1 MFTNILALQ
10 DRISALTK
18 LYSDGKTQKITSNL
32 LTALMLTLFLTTV
45 GFTAEPSKSAQQA
58 NVAAAPAAPAQKLAT
73 TVTAPAPAA
82 SSPAPVSGLPT
93 KVRPNRAITISMF
106 LTIIGITLCVVIW
119 AARSTKSA
127 ADFYTAGGGITG
139 LQNGWAIAGD
149 YMSAASFLGMS
160 GLISLY
166 GIDGFMYAVGPMFS
180 FIAILLVIA
189 EPCRNAGKY
198 TLGDILSFRTSP
210 KPVRAVAAIS
220 TVTVSLFYL
229 IAQMVGAGKL
239 MQVLLDIPYRVSVI
253 GVGVLMVGYVVFG
266 GMKATTWV
274 QIIKAGLLMSGTVV
288 LALLVM
294 IKSGMNP
301 IVFFADIVANPLI
314 QDHVRI
320 NVLKDAL
327 PTPGFDYGQR
337 FMEPGMFLKNPL
349 DQVSLGIAWALGAA
363 GLPHILMRFFTVPSA
378 KEARKSIVIALFINS
393 TFFFLINIIGFG
405 AALYLS
411 PQLISSVDKGG
422 NMATLLLAQLL
433 GGGAGS
439 LGGDMFLAFICA
451 VAFATILA
459 VVSGLVLAA
468 SAAIAHDVYVN
479 IVMDGKAD
487 QQTQVKVARITSLFV
502 GLAAILM
509 GLAAEKENVVALVA
523 LAFAVAASGN
533 FPAVMLSLFWKRFNT
548 AGVISALLVG
558 TTSALALV
566 LISPVMTYPQ
576 KIADDARKIVVTLE
590 KKQAE
595 GVILAEKDLKV
606 LDKSRKDYAKNNG
619 GTSMVGLKAPIFPL
633 KNPGLVSVPL
643 GLLAAILGTLL
654 FRDKRAEDMFDEIE
668 VRQITG
674 LGISKASEH

>member
-1 MFTNILALQ
+1 MFTKAI
-10 DRISALTK
+10 
-18 LYSDGKTQKITSNL
+18 ITTL
-32 LTALMLTLFLTTV
+32 LTLLLTTV
-45 GFTAEPSKSAQQA
+45 GFTAESARPAPQSA
-58 NVAAAPAAPAQKLAT
+58 PAVAASAPQSTAPVQSQAVQAAPDVAKPAAPA
-73 TVTAPAPAA
+73 PAPQ
-82 SSPAPVSGLPT
+82 T
-93 KVRPNRAITISMF
+93 KVKPNRAITITMF
-106 LTIIGITLCVVIW
+106 MMIIGVTLGVVVW
-119 AARSTKSA
+119 AAKRTTSA
-127 ADFYTAGGGITG
+127 ADFYAAGGGITG

-180 FIAILLVIA
+180 FIAILLVVA
-189 EPCRNAGKY
+189 EPCRNAGKF
-198 TLGDILSFRTSP
+198 TLGDILSFRASP
-210 KPVRAVAAIS
+210 KPVRAVAALS

-253 GVGVLMVGYVVFG
+253 GVGILMVGYVVFG

-274 QIIKAGLLMSGTVV
+274 QIIKASLLMTGTVL
-288 LALLVM
+288 LAFLVM
-294 IKSGMNP
+294 LKSGMNP
-301 IVFFADIVANPLI
+301 IQFFTDIVGNQNI
-314 QDHVRI
+314 QDHVRM

-327 PTPGFDYGQR
+327 PKAGFDYGQR
-337 FMEPGMFLKNPL
+337 FMEPGLFLKNPL
-349 DQVSLGIAWALGAA
+349 DQISLGIAWALGAA

-393 TFFFLINIIGFG
+393 SFFFLINLIGFG

-422 NMATLLLAQLL
+422 NMATLLLAQKL

-439 LGGDMFLAFICA
+439 FGGDVFLAFICA

-479 IVMDGKAD
+479 IIKDGKAD
-487 QQTQVKVARITSLFV
+487 QQTQVRVARLTSLFV
-502 GLAAILM
+502 GIAAIIM

-548 AGVISALLVG
+548 SGVICGLLVG
-558 TTSALALV
+558 TISALALV
-566 LISPVMTYPQ
+566 VISPVMTYPQ
-576 KIADDARKIVVTLE
+576 KIADDAKKIVVTLE

-595 GVILAEKDLKV
+595 GAVLVEKDL
-606 LDKSRKDYAKNNG
+606 
-619 GTSMVGLKAPIFPL
+619 
-633 KNPGLVSVPL
+633 
-643 GLLAAILGTLL
+643 
-654 FRDKRAEDMFDEIE
+654 
-668 VRQITG
+668 
-674 LGISKASEH
+674 

>member
-1 MFTNILALQ
+1 MFA
-10 DRISALTK
+10 
-18 LYSDGKTQKITSNL
+18 KII
-32 LTALMLTLFLTTV
+32 TALFITLVLTSA
-45 GFTAEPSKSAQQA
+45 GFAEEAAKTSQTPAVAASSTPALNAPAAAQTAAKP
-58 NVAAAPAAPAQKLAT
+58 AAAPA
-73 TVTAPAPAA
+73 
-82 SSPAPVSGLPT
+82 SGVPT
-93 KVRPNRAITISMF
+93 KVKPNRAITITMF
-106 LTIIGITLCVVIW
+106 LAIIGITLGVVVW
-119 AARSTKSA
+119 AARQTKSA
-127 ADFYTAGGGITG
+127 ADFYAAGGGITG

-189 EPCRNAGKY
+189 EPCRNAGKF
-198 TLGDILSFRTSP
+198 TLGDILSFRTAP

-274 QIIKAGLLMSGTVV
+274 QIIKAGLLMTGTVLLAFLV
-288 LALLVM
+288 LA
-294 IKSGMNP
+294 KAGFNP
-301 IVFFADIVANPLI
+301 IGFFNDIVGNQLV
-314 QDHVRI
+314 QDHVRM

-327 PTPGFDYGQR
+327 PKPGFDYGQR
-337 FMEPGMFLKNPL
+337 FMEPGLFLKNPL
-349 DQVSLGIAWALGAA
+349 DQISLGIAWALGAA

-393 TFFFLINIIGFG
+393 SFFFLINIIGFG

-433 GGGAGS
+433 GGGAGT

-487 QQTQVKVARITSLFV
+487 QHTQVKVARITSLFV
-502 GLAAILM
+502 GIAAIVM

-533 FPAVMLSLFWKRFNT
+533 FPAVMLSLFWKKFNT
-548 AGVISALLVG
+548 AGVVCALLVG
-558 TTSALALV
+558 TISALALV
-566 LISPVMTYPQ
+566 VISPVMTYPQ
-576 KIADDARKIVVTLE
+576 KIADDAKKIITTLE
-590 KKQAE
+590 KKQQE
-595 GVILAEKDLKV
+595 GVVLAEKDLKA
-606 LDKSRKDYAKNNG
+606 LDKSRADFAKNDG

-633 KNPGLVSVPL
+633 KNPGIVSVPL
-643 GLLAAILGTLL
+643 GLLAAIFGTLL
-654 FRDKRAEDMFDEIE
+654 FRDRKAEEMFDEIE
-668 VRQITG
+668 VRQVTG
-674 LGISKASEH
+674 LGISKASDH

>member
-1 MFTNILALQ
+1 MLRHALLAMM
-10 DRISALTK
+10 
-18 LYSDGKTQKITSNL
+18 ITL
-32 LTALMLTLFLTTV
+32 LLATV
-45 GFTAEPSKSAQQA
+45 GLSAEPAKQ
-58 NVAAAPAAPAQKLAT
+58 AAPAAPAAAAPAAT
-73 TVTAPAPAA
+73 PVAPQAALPSQGQAAPAATASPAPAA
-82 SSPAPVSGLPT
+82 PT

-106 LTIIGITLCVVIW
+106 MVIIGITLGVVIW
-119 AARSTKSA
+119 AAKRTTSA
-127 ADFYTAGGGITG
+127 ADFYAAGGGITG

-180 FIAILLVIA
+180 FIAILLVVA
-189 EPCRNAGKY
+189 EPCRNAGKF
-198 TLGDILSFRTSP
+198 TLGDILSFRASP
-210 KPVRAVAAIS
+210 KPVRAVAALS

-239 MQVLLDIPYRVSVI
+239 MQVLLDIPYRFSVI

-274 QIIKAGLLMSGTVV
+274 QIIKAGLLMSGTVL

-294 IKSGMNP
+294 LKTGFNP
-301 IVFFADIVANPLI
+301 FAFFDSVVNSQNV
-314 QDHVRI
+314 QDHVRM

-327 PTPGFDYGQR
+327 PKPGFDYGQR
-337 FMEPGMFLKNPL
+337 FMEPGLFLKNPL
-349 DQVSLGIAWALGAA
+349 DQISLGIAWALGAA
-363 GLPHILMRFFTVPSA
+363 GLPHILMRFFTVPNA
-378 KEARKSIVIALFINS
+378 QEARKSIVIALFINS
-393 TFFFLINIIGFG
+393 TFFFLINLIGFG
-405 AALYLS
+405 AALYLT

-422 NMATLLLAQLL
+422 NMATLLLAQHL

-439 LGGDMFLAFICA
+439 FGGDVFLAFICA

-479 IVMDGKAD
+479 IIKDGKAD
-487 QQTQVKVARITSLFV
+487 QQTQVRVARITSLFV
-502 GLAAILM
+502 GIAAIVM

-548 AGVISALLVG
+548 AGVISALVVG
-558 TTSALALV
+558 TVSALSLV
-566 LISPVMTYPQ
+566 VISPVMTYPQ
-576 KIADDARKIVVTLE
+576 KIADDAKKIVTTLE

-595 GVILAEKDLKV
+595 GAVLAEKDLKA
-606 LDKSRKDYAKNNG
+606 LDKARADFRKNDG
-619 GTSMVGLKAPIFPL
+619 GTSMVGLKTPIFPL
-633 KNPGLVSVPL
+633 KNPGIVSAPL
-643 GLLAAILGTLL
+643 GLLAAIFGTLL
-654 FRDKRAEDMFDEIE
+654 FRDRRAEEMFDEVE

-674 LGISKASEH
+674 LGIAKASDH

>member
-1 MFTNILALQ
+1 MFIRTLMAAMFLVFLS
-10 DRISALTK
+10 SA
-18 LYSDGKTQKITSNL
+18 
-32 LTALMLTLFLTTV
+32 
-45 GFTAEPSKSAQQA
+45 GFAAEPGQPQGSA
-58 NVAAAPAAPAQKLAT
+58 
-73 TVTAPAPAA
+73 
-82 SSPAPVSGLPT
+82 APVSAAVKAQVPALQAAAVQTSAGPGAVTATSSAPLAT
-93 KVRPNRAITISMF
+93 KVKPNRAITISMF

-119 AARSTKSA
+119 AAKNTKSA

-180 FIAILLVIA
+180 FIAILLVVA
-189 EPCRNAGKY
+189 EPCRNAGKF
-198 TLGDILSFRTSP
+198 TLGDILSFRAAP

-253 GVGVLMVGYVVFG
+253 GVGVLMVAYVVFG

-274 QIIKAGLLMSGTVV
+274 QIIKASLLMTGTVV

-294 IKSGMNP
+294 LKSGMNP
-301 IVFFADIVANPLI
+301 INFFSDIVNSQSI
-314 QDHVRI
+314 QDHVRMV
-320 NVLKDAL
+320 VLKDAL
-327 PTPGFDYGQR
+327 PRPGFDYGQR
-337 FMEPGMFLKNPL
+337 FMEPGLFLKSPL
-349 DQVSLGIAWALGAA
+349 DQISLGIAWALGAA

-393 TFFFLINIIGFG
+393 TFFFLINLIGFG
-405 AALYLS
+405 AALYLT

-422 NMATLLLAQLL
+422 NMATLLLAQKL

-439 LGGDMFLAFICA
+439 IGGDMFLAFICA

-479 IVMDGKAD
+479 IIMDGKAD
-487 QQTQVKVARITSLFV
+487 QQTQVKVARITSFFV
-502 GLAAILM
+502 GICAIIM
-509 GLAAEKENVVALVA
+509 GLMAEKENVVALVA

-533 FPAVMLSLFWKRFNT
+533 FPAIILSLFWRRFNT
-548 AGVISALLVG
+548 SGVISALLVG
-558 TTSALALV
+558 TISALSLV
-566 LISPVMTYPQ
+566 MISPVMTYPQ
-576 KIADDARKIVVTLE
+576 KIADDAKKIVVTLE
-590 KKQAE
+590 KKLSE
-595 GVILAEKDLKV
+595 GATLAAKDLTALEKARG
-606 LDKSRKDYAKNNG
+606 DFSKNDG
-619 GTSMVGLKAPIFPL
+619 GTSMVGLKAPIFAL
-633 KNPGLVSVPL
+633 KNPGIVSVPL
-643 GLLAAILGTLL
+643 GFIAAILGTLM
-654 FRDKRAEDMFDEIE
+654 FRNKRAEEMFDEVE

-674 LGISKASEH
+674 LGISKASDH

>member
-1 MFTNILALQ
+1 MFIRTLLAVTC
-10 DRISALTK
+10 ALIFAGTGFAQEPA
-18 LYSDGKTQKITSNL
+18 GKGPAPSPQAAAA
-32 LTALMLTLFLTTV
+32 TA
-45 GFTAEPSKSAQQA
+45 TAGAQA
-58 NVAAAPAAPAQKLAT
+58 PVALAAPAAGAVAAKAAT
-73 TVTAPAPAA
+73 QAPMA
-82 SSPAPVSGLPT
+82 T
-93 KVRPNRAITISMF
+93 KVKPNRAITITMF
-106 LTIIGITLCVVIW
+106 LAIIGVTLCVVIW
-119 AARSTKSA
+119 AAKNTNSA

-139 LQNGWAIAGD
+139 MQNGWAIAGD

-180 FIAILLVIA
+180 FIAILLVVA

-198 TLGDILSFRTSP
+198 TLGDILSFRAAA
-210 KPVRAVAAIS
+210 KPVRAVAAVS

-239 MQVLLDIPYRVSVI
+239 MQVLLDIPYRVSVV
-253 GVGVLMVGYVVFG
+253 GVGVLMVAYVVFG

-274 QIIKAGLLMSGTVV
+274 QIIKASLLMSGTVV

-294 IKSGMNP
+294 LKSGMNP
-301 IVFFADIVANPLI
+301 IAFFTDIVSSSHI
-314 QDHVRI
+314 QDHVRMA
-320 NVLKDAL
+320 VLKDAL
-327 PTPGFDYGQR
+327 PKPGFDYGQR
-337 FMEPGMFLKNPL
+337 FMEPGLFLKSPL
-349 DQVSLGIAWALGAA
+349 DQISLGIAWALGAA
-363 GLPHILMRFFTVPSA
+363 GLPHILMRFFTVPNA
-378 KEARKSIVIALFINS
+378 KAARKSIVVALFINS
-393 TFFFLINIIGFG
+393 TFFFLINLIGFG
-405 AALYLS
+405 AALYLT

-422 NMATLLLAQLL
+422 NMATLLLAQML
-433 GGGAGS
+433 GGGAGT

-502 GLAAILM
+502 GVAAIIM
-509 GLAAEKENVVALVA
+509 GLMAEKENVVALVA

-533 FPAVMLSLFWKRFNT
+533 FPAIILSLFWRRFNT

-558 TTSALALV
+558 TISTLALV

-576 KIADDARKIVVTLE
+576 KIANDAKKIVVTLE
-590 KKQAE
+590 QKIAS
-595 GVILAEKDLKV
+595 GGMLAEKDMKALEKAKV
-606 LDKSRKDYAKNNG
+606 EFAKNDG
-619 GTSMVGLKAPIFPL
+619 QTSMVGLKEAIFPL
-633 KNPGLVSVPL
+633 KNPGIVSVPL
-643 GLLAAILGTLL
+643 GFIAAIMGTLM
-654 FRDKRAEDMFDEIE
+654 FRNKRAEDMFDEVE

-674 LGISKASEH
+674 LGIAKATDH

>member
-1 MFTNILALQ
+1 MFTKFLSATIL
-10 DRISALTK
+10 S
-18 LYSDGKTQKITSNL
+18 L
-32 LTALMLTLFLTTV
+32 LLATV
-45 GFTAEPSKSAQQA
+45 GFAADPAKTAPTPVAAASSTVPAQGQI
-58 NVAAAPAAPAQKLAT
+58 AAAPASAAAAQAPA
-73 TVTAPAPAA
+73 
-82 SSPAPVSGLPT
+82 SGMPT
-93 KVRPNRAITISMF
+93 KVKPNRAITISMF
-106 LTIIGITLCVVIW
+106 MTIIGITLCVVIW
-119 AARSTKSA
+119 AARQTKSA

-189 EPCRNAGKY
+189 EPCRNAGKF
-198 TLGDILSFRTSP
+198 TLGDILSFRTAP
-210 KPVRAVAAIS
+210 KPVRAVAALS

-274 QIIKAGLLMSGTVV
+274 QIIKAGLLMSGTVL
-288 LALLVM
+288 LAFLV
-294 IKSGMNP
+294 IAKAGFNP
-301 IVFFADIVANPLI
+301 VGFFTDIVGNQLV
-314 QDHVRI
+314 QDHVRM

-327 PTPGFDYGQR
+327 PKSGFDYGQR
-337 FMEPGMFLKNPL
+337 FMEPGLFLKNPL
-349 DQVSLGIAWALGAA
+349 DQISLGIAWALGAA

-393 TFFFLINIIGFG
+393 SFFFLINIIGFG

-433 GGGAGS
+433 GGGAGT

-487 QQTQVKVARITSLFV
+487 QHTQVKVARITSLFV
-502 GLAAILM
+502 GIAAIVM

-548 AGVISALLVG
+548 SGVICALLVG
-558 TTSALALV
+558 TISALGLV
-566 LISPVMTYPQ
+566 VISPVMTYPQ
-576 KIADDARKIVVTLE
+576 KIADDAKKIVTTLE
-590 KKQAE
+590 KKQVE
-595 GVILAEKDLKV
+595 GTVLASKDMAL
-606 LDKSRKDYAKNNG
+606 LEKSRKDVVKNDG

-633 KNPGLVSVPL
+633 KNPGIVSVPL
-643 GLLAAILGTLL
+643 GLIAAILGTLL
-654 FRDKRAEDMFDEIE
+654 FRDRKAEEMFDEIE

-674 LGISKASEH
+674 LGIAKASEH

>member
-1 MFTNILALQ
+1 MLAKTL
-10 DRISALTK
+10 SAL
-18 LYSDGKTQKITSNL
+18 L
-32 LTALMLTLFLTTV
+32 LSTFL
-45 GFTAEPSKSAQQA
+45 FTAALAAEPAKTAGPSAA
-58 NVAAAPAAPAQKLAT
+58 VSTPSAPVSSPAMAAPAAPTAGP
-73 TVTAPAPAA
+73 VTAAPAPA
-82 SSPAPVSGLPT
+82 PT
-93 KVRPNRAITISMF
+93 KVKPNRAITITMF
-106 LTIIGITLCVVIW
+106 MAIIAVTLGVVIW
-119 AARSTKSA
+119 AAKRTTSA
-127 ADFYTAGGGITG
+127 ADFYAAGGGITG

-180 FIAILLVIA
+180 FIAILLVVA
-189 EPCRNAGKY
+189 EPCRNAGKF
-198 TLGDILSFRTSP
+198 TLGDILSFRAAP
-210 KPVRAVAAIS
+210 KTVRGVAALS

-274 QIIKAGLLMSGTVV
+274 QIIKAGLLMTGTVL
-288 LALLVM
+288 LAFLVM
-294 IKSGMNP
+294 AKAGMNP
-301 IVFFADIVANPLI
+301 IGFFNDIVNSQLV
-314 QDHVRI
+314 QDHVRM
-320 NVLKDAL
+320 NVLKDVVAK
-327 PTPGFDYGQR
+327 PGFDYGQR
-337 FMEPGMFLKNPL
+337 FMEPGLFLKNPL
-349 DQVSLGIAWALGAA
+349 DQISLGIAWALGAA

-378 KEARKSIVIALFINS
+378 KEARKSIVVALFINS
-393 TFFFLINIIGFG
+393 SFFFLINLIGFG
-405 AALYLS
+405 AALYLT

-422 NMATLLLAQLL
+422 NMATLLLAQKL

-439 LGGDMFLAFICA
+439 FGGDVFLAFICA

-479 IVMDGKAD
+479 IIMGGNAD
-487 QQTQVKVARITSLFV
+487 QQTQVRVARVTSLFV
-502 GLAAILM
+502 GIAAIIM

-548 AGVISALLVG
+548 AGVVGALVVGTVSALSLVM
-558 TTSALALV
+558 
-566 LISPVMTYPQ
+566 ISPVMTYPQ
-576 KIADDARKIVVTLE
+576 KIADDAKKVITTLE

-595 GVILAEKDLKV
+595 GAVLVEKDLKA
-606 LDKSRKDYAKNNG
+606 LDKARADFQKNDG

-633 KNPGLVSVPL
+633 KNPAIVSLPL

-654 FRDKRAEDMFDEIE
+654 FRDRRAEEMFDEIE

-674 LGISKASEH
+674 LGISKASDH

>member
-1 MFTNILALQ
+1 MFIKMLPAM
-10 DRISALTK
+10 I
-18 LYSDGKTQKITSNL
+18 
-32 LTALMLTLFLTTV
+32 LTLLMTTSV
-45 GFTAEPSKSAQQA
+45 LAAEPVKAAPQAVSA
-58 NVAAAPAAPAQKLAT
+58 AAAPAQVSTPPVAGPVSAVKTPEPAKSAAAPA
-73 TVTAPAPAA
+73 
-82 SSPAPVSGLPT
+82 
-93 KVRPNRAITISMF
+93 KVRPNRVITITMF
-106 LTIIGITLCVVIW
+106 LAIIGITLCVVVW
-119 AARSTKSA
+119 AAKHTSSVS
-127 ADFYTAGGGITG
+127 DFYAAGGGITG
-139 LQNGWAIAGD
+139 IQNGWAIAGD

-180 FIAILLVIA
+180 FIAILLVVA
-189 EPCRNAGKY
+189 EPCRNAGKF
-198 TLGDILSFRTSP
+198 TLGDILSFRSSP

-253 GVGVLMVGYVVFG
+253 GVGVLMVAYVVFG

-274 QIIKAGLLMSGTVV
+274 QIIKASLLMTGTVL

-294 IKSGMNP
+294 IKAGLNP
-301 IVFFADIVANPLI
+301 ISFFSDIVNNQLI
-314 QDHVRI
+314 QDHVRM

-327 PTPGFDYGQR
+327 PKPGFDYGQR
-337 FMEPGMFLKNPL
+337 FMEPGLFLKSPL
-349 DQVSLGIAWALGAA
+349 DQISLGIAWALGAA
-363 GLPHILMRFFTVPSA
+363 GLPHILMRFFTVPNA
-378 KEARKSIVIALFINS
+378 KEARKSIVVALFINS
-393 TFFFLINIIGFG
+393 TFFFLINLIGFG
-405 AALYLS
+405 AALYLT
-411 PQLISSVDKGG
+411 PQMISSVDKGG
-422 NMATLLLAQLL
+422 NMATLLLAQHL

-439 LGGDMFLAFICA
+439 VGGDVFLAFICA

-479 IVMDGKAD
+479 IIKDGKAD
-487 QQTQVKVARITSLFV
+487 QRTQVRVARITSLFV
-502 GLAAILM
+502 GICAIVM

-533 FPAVMLSLFWKRFNT
+533 FPAVMLSLFWRRFNT
-548 AGVISALLVG
+548 SGVISALLVG
-558 TTSALALV
+558 TVSALALC

-576 KIADDARKIVVTLE
+576 KIADDAKKIVATLE

-595 GVILAEKDLKV
+595 GVVLAEKDLKA
-606 LDKSRKDYAKNNG
+606 LDKARADFRKNDG

-633 KNPGLVSVPL
+633 RNPGIVSAPL
-643 GLLAAILGTLL
+643 GLIAAILGALL
-654 FRDKRAEDMFDEIE
+654 FRDKRAEEMFDEIE

-674 LGISKASEH
+674 LGIAKASDH

>member
-1 MFTNILALQ
+1 MFTKAI
-10 DRISALTK
+10 
-18 LYSDGKTQKITSNL
+18 ITTL
-32 LTALMLTLFLTTV
+32 LTLLLTTV
-45 GFTAEPSKSAQQA
+45 GFTAESARPAPQSA
-58 NVAAAPAAPAQKLAT
+58 PAVAASTPQS
-73 TVTAPAPAA
+73 TAPFQSQAVQTAPDA
-82 SSPAPVSGLPT
+82 SKPATPVAPVPQT
-93 KVRPNRAITISMF
+93 KVKPNRAITITMF
-106 LTIIGITLCVVIW
+106 MVIIGVTLCVVIW
-119 AARSTKSA
+119 AAKRTTSA
-127 ADFYTAGGGITG
+127 ADFYAAGGGITG

-180 FIAILLVIA
+180 FIAILLVVA
-189 EPCRNAGKY
+189 EPCRNAGKF
-198 TLGDILSFRTSP
+198 TLGDILSFRASP
-210 KPVRAVAAIS
+210 KPVRAVAALS

-253 GVGVLMVGYVVFG
+253 GVGILMVGYVVFG

-274 QIIKAGLLMSGTVV
+274 QIIKASLLMTGTVLLAV
-288 LALLVM
+288 LVIL
-294 IKSGMNP
+294 KSGMNP
-301 IVFFADIVANPLI
+301 IQFFTDIVGNQNI
-314 QDHVRI
+314 QDHVRM

-327 PTPGFDYGQR
+327 PKPGFDYGQR
-337 FMEPGMFLKNPL
+337 FMEPGLFLKNPL
-349 DQVSLGIAWALGAA
+349 DQISLGIAWALGAA

-393 TFFFLINIIGFG
+393 TFFFLINLIGFG

-422 NMATLLLAQLL
+422 NMATLLLAQKL

-439 LGGDMFLAFICA
+439 FGGDIFLAFICA

-479 IVMDGKAD
+479 IIKDGRAD
-487 QQTQVKVARITSLFV
+487 QQTQVRVARITSLFV
-502 GLAAILM
+502 GIAAIIM

-533 FPAVMLSLFWKRFNT
+533 FPAIMLSLFWKRFNT
-548 AGVISALLVG
+548 SGVICGLLVG
-558 TTSALALV
+558 TISALALV
-566 LISPVMTYPQ
+566 VISPVMTYPQ
-576 KIADDARKIVVTLE
+576 KIADDARKIVTTLE

-595 GVILAEKDLKV
+595 GVVLAEKDLKA
-606 LDKSRKDYAKNNG
+606 LDKARGDFKKNDG
-619 GTSMVGLKAPIFPL
+619 GTSMVGLKAAIFPL
-633 KNPGLVSVPL
+633 KNPGIVSVPL
-643 GLLAAILGTLL
+643 GLLAAILGALL

-674 LGISKASEH
+674 LGISEASDH

>member
-1 MFTNILALQ
+1 MFSKIL
-10 DRISALTK
+10 SAM
-18 LYSDGKTQKITSNL
+18 
-32 LTALMLTLFLTTV
+32 MLTLLLTTV
-45 GFTAEPSKSAQQA
+45 GIAAEPSHSSPKAG
-58 NVAAAPAAPAQKLAT
+58 VAAPSSSPTVQTPAPAQSQPAAVSPAAPSSA
-73 TVTAPAPAA
+73 
-82 SSPAPVSGLPT
+82 SPAGASGVPT
-93 KVRPNRAITISMF
+93 KIKPNRAITISMF
-106 LTIIGITLCVVIW
+106 MTIIGITLCVVIW

-127 ADFYTAGGGITG
+127 SDFYTAGGGITG

-189 EPCRNAGKY
+189 EPCRNAGKF
-198 TLGDILSFRTSP
+198 TLGDILSFRTAP
-210 KPVRAVAAIS
+210 KPVRAVAALS

-239 MQVLLDIPYRVSVI
+239 MQVLLDIPYKVSVI
-253 GVGVLMVGYVVFG
+253 GVGLLMVAYVVFG

-274 QIIKAGLLMSGTVV
+274 QIIKASLLMTGTVV

-294 IKSGMNP
+294 LKSGMNP
-301 IVFFADIVANPLI
+301 IGFFSDIVNNPLI
-314 QDHVRI
+314 QDHVRM

-327 PTPGFDYGQR
+327 PKPGFDYGQR
-337 FMEPGMFLKNPL
+337 FMEPGLFLKNPL
-349 DQVSLGIAWALGAA
+349 DQISLGVAWALGAA

-393 TFFFLINIIGFG
+393 SFFFLINIIGFG

-479 IVMDGKAD
+479 IIMDGKAD

-502 GLAAILM
+502 GLAAIIM

-558 TTSALALV
+558 TISALGLV
-566 LISPVMTYPQ
+566 VISPVMTYPQ
-576 KIADDARKIVVTLE
+576 KIADDAKKIVVTLE

-595 GVILAEKDLKV
+595 GAVLAEKDVKL
-606 LDKSRKDYAKNNG
+606 LEKSRKDFTTNNG
-619 GTSMVGLKAPIFPL
+619 GTSMVGLKAAIFPL
-633 KNPGLVSVPL
+633 KNPGIVSVPM
-643 GLLAAILGTLL
+643 GLIAAILGTLL

-674 LGISKASEH
+674 LGISKASDH

>member
-1 MFTNILALQ
+1 MFTKAI
-10 DRISALTK
+10 
-18 LYSDGKTQKITSNL
+18 ITTL
-32 LTALMLTLFLTTV
+32 LTLLLTTV
-45 GFTAEPSKSAQQA
+45 GFTAESAKPTPQA
-58 NVAAAPAAPAQKLAT
+58 APAVAANTPQSITPAQSQAVQAAPDAAKPVTPAAPALQ
-73 TVTAPAPAA
+73 
-82 SSPAPVSGLPT
+82 T
-93 KVRPNRAITISMF
+93 KVKPNRAITISMF
-106 LTIIGITLCVVIW
+106 MVIIGVTLGVVIW
-119 AARSTKSA
+119 AAKRTTSA
-127 ADFYTAGGGITG
+127 SDFYAAGGGITG

-180 FIAILLVIA
+180 FIAILLVVA
-189 EPCRNAGKY
+189 EPCRNAGKF
-198 TLGDILSFRTSP
+198 TLGDILSFRASP
-210 KPVRAVAAIS
+210 KPVRAVAALS

-253 GVGVLMVGYVVFG
+253 GVGILMVGYVVFG

-274 QIIKAGLLMSGTVV
+274 QIIKASLLMTGTVI
-288 LALLVM
+288 LAFLVM
-294 IKSGMNP
+294 LKSGMNP
-301 IVFFADIVANPLI
+301 IQFFTDIVGNQNI
-314 QDHVRI
+314 QDHVRM

-327 PTPGFDYGQR
+327 PKPGFDYGQR
-337 FMEPGMFLKNPL
+337 FMEPGLFLKNPL
-349 DQVSLGIAWALGAA
+349 DQISLGIAWALGAA

-393 TFFFLINIIGFG
+393 SFFFLINLIGFG

-422 NMATLLLAQLL
+422 NMATLLLAQKL

-439 LGGDMFLAFICA
+439 LGGDIFLAFICA

-479 IVMDGKAD
+479 IIKDGKAD
-487 QQTQVKVARITSLFV
+487 QQTQVRVARITSLFV
-502 GLAAILM
+502 GIAAIIM

-533 FPAVMLSLFWKRFNT
+533 FPAVILSLFWKRFNT
-548 AGVISALLVG
+548 SGVICGLLVG
-558 TTSALALV
+558 TISALALV
-566 LISPVMTYPQ
+566 VISPVMTYPQ
-576 KIADDARKIVVTLE
+576 KIADDANKIVTTLE

-595 GVILAEKDLKV
+595 GVVLAEKDLKA
-606 LDKSRKDYAKNNG
+606 LDKARGDFKKNDG
-619 GTSMVGLKAPIFPL
+619 GTSMVGLKAAIFPL
-633 KNPGLVSVPL
+633 KNPGIVSVPM
-643 GLLAAILGTLL
+643 GLLAAILGALL

-674 LGISKASEH
+674 LGISKASDH

>member
-1 MFTNILALQ
+1 MFIK
-10 DRISALTK
+10 SLT
-18 LYSDGKTQKITSNL
+18 LL
-32 LTALMLTLFLTTV
+32 LTTLLFSTAALAV
-45 GFTAEPSKSAQQA
+45 EPVKTAPQAPAAAAAPAQA
-58 NVAAAPAAPAQKLAT
+58 ATPAAAPAAGVAVAKEAQQA
-73 TVTAPAPAA
+73 APAA
-82 SSPAPVSGLPT
+82 AAPVQT
-93 KVRPNRAITISMF
+93 KVKPNRAITITMF
-106 LTIIGITLCVVIW
+106 LAIIGVTLCVVVW
-119 AARSTKSA
+119 AAKQTKSA

-180 FIAILLVIA
+180 FIAILLVVA

-198 TLGDILSFRTSP
+198 TLGDILSFRAAP
-210 KPVRAVAAIS
+210 KTVRAVAALS

-239 MQVLLDIPYRVSVI
+239 MQVLLDIPYQVSVI

-274 QIIKAGLLMSGTVV
+274 QIIKAGLLMSGTVL
-288 LALLVM
+288 LAFLVM
-294 IKSGMNP
+294 AKAGMNP
-301 IVFFADIVANPLI
+301 FGFFTDIVNSQQI
-314 QDHVRI
+314 QDHVRM
-320 NVLKDAL
+320 NVIKDVIAK
-327 PTPGFDYGQR
+327 PGFDYGQR
-337 FMEPGMFLKNPL
+337 FMEPGLFLKNPL
-349 DQVSLGIAWALGAA
+349 DQISLGIAWALGAA

-378 KEARKSIVIALFINS
+378 KEARKSIVVALFINS
-393 TFFFLINIIGFG
+393 SFFFLINLIGFG
-405 AALYLS
+405 AALYLT

-422 NMATLLLAQLL
+422 NMATLLLAQKL

-439 LGGDMFLAFICA
+439 IGGDMFLAFICA

-479 IVMDGKAD
+479 IFKSGKAD
-487 QQTQVKVARITSLFV
+487 QQTQVRVARITSLFV
-502 GLAAILM
+502 GIAAIVM

-548 AGVISALLVG
+548 AGVVGALVVGTVSALSLVM
-558 TTSALALV
+558 
-566 LISPVMTYPQ
+566 ISPVMTYPQ
-576 KIADDARKIVVTLE
+576 KVADDAKKVIVTLE
-590 KKQAE
+590 KKQSE
-595 GVILAEKDLKV
+595 GAVLVDKELKALEKARGDF
-606 LDKSRKDYAKNNG
+606 AKNDG
-619 GTSMVGLKAPIFPL
+619 GTSMVGLKAAIFPL
-633 KNPGLVSVPL
+633 KNPAIVSLPL
-643 GLLAAILGTLL
+643 GLLAAILGTFL
-654 FRDKRAEDMFDEIE
+654 FRDKRAEEMFNEVE

-674 LGISKASEH
+674 LGIAKASEH